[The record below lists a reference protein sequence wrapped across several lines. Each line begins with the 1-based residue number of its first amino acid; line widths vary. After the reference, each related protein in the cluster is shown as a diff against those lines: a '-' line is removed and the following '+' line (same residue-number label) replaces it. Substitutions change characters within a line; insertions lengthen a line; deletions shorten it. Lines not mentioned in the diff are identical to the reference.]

1 MAGDARNELPKEMRA
16 RLDALAL
23 EMVRDSIVEKATARF
38 IAQIVAEVEAEKRE
52 LRSEVGRLQLVRAT
66 IYTNARHMGCLDEE
80 AKAYAD
86 GTSEKPFI
94 EAMVEYVQARD
105 SGQAG
110 GGVRPSCQPRL
121 ENQ

>member
-38 IAQIVAEVEAEKRE
+38 IAQIVAEVEAKERE

-94 EAMVEYVQARD
+94 EAMVEYVQARTE
-105 SGQAG
+105 G
-110 GGVRPSCQPRL
+110 GDHA
-121 ENQ
+121 